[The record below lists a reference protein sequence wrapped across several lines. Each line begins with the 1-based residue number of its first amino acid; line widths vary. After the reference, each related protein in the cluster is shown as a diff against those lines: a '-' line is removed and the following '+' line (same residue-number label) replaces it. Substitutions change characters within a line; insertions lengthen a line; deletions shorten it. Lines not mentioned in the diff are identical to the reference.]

1 MVKIVFHVQTRKCLT
16 FKIVIRVMWD
26 KNESLMRHPQVTP
39 KIQHLILNFT
49 FFFHCQTS
57 TLLFTSM
64 GTSVALVLSIYD
76 YSDNADKDCVHG
88 DDDNDSKKKKNNNSN
103 CNNRHRL

>member
-76 YSDNADKDCVHG
+76 SDNADKDCVHG
-88 DDDNDSKKKKNNNSN
+88 DDDNDSKKKKNNISN